1 MPSSQELLEADGYR
15 RRRLLAAMVRGR
27 PDADALPSEL
37 GRILGG
43 IVLAGLLIAGAV
55 VTEVM
60 GQDSGADEPT
70 PAEHS
75 HAAD

>member
-37 GRILGG
+37 GRIGG